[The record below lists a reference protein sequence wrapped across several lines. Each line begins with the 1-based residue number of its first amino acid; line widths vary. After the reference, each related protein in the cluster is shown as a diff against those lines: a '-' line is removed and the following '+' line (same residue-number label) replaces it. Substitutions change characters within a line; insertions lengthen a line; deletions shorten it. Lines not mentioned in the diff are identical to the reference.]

1 MLSGENQEHFYLCA
15 YYSVFLTISSSW
27 GAYSKVPKGRETT
40 DGGITPGSSA
50 TTKEAPTGRQSFN
63 MLFTKQLDVLPPL
76 WGFRFVDVPVP
87 GVLPFGQAQADNTPS
102 VAFRAFGA
110 FPWTTII
117 INLRALL
124 VFWRGFNVYF
134 LRPL

>member
-1 MLSGENQEHFYLCA
+1 
-15 YYSVFLTISSSW
+15 
-27 GAYSKVPKGRETT
+27 
-40 DGGITPGSSA
+40 
-50 TTKEAPTGRQSFN
+50 

-87 GVLPFGQAQADNTPS
+87 GVLPFGQAQADSTPVCGLS
-102 VAFRAFGA
+102 RLDFVDLWFGA

>member
-1 MLSGENQEHFYLCA
+1 MPC
-15 YYSVFLTISSSW
+15 VSSPVWSRAVIYCCPGKIKSTSTYAPIIRFPDDKQLM

-87 GVLPFGQAQADNTPS
+87 GVLPFGQAQADNTPVCGLS
-102 VAFRAFGA
+102 RLRRFSRDSNN
-110 FPWTTII
+110 
-117 INLRALL
+117 NL
-124 VFWRGFNVYF
+124 
-134 LRPL
+134 